1 MSLTPYELK
10 QEIAITALNNM
21 MRKSFFSIC
30 EVRDAANLLGIPMH
44 GEAYDTL
51 KALHCVDYAQMS
63 PAVRAAIP
71 KLIAD
76 VFNRPDIFQFQLP
89 SQRNIL
95 ETASRATIVDVEATV
110 VQPKAKPR
118 SMMGRL
124 LGRS

>member
-21 MRKSFFSIC
+21 LRKSFFSIC
-30 EVRDAANLLGIPMH
+30 EVRDAANLLGIPAN

-51 KALHCVDYAQMS
+51 KALHCVDYANMS
-63 PAVRAAIP
+63 PAVRQAIP
-71 KLIAD
+71 QLISE

-95 ETASRATIVDVEATV
+95 EPARATIVDVKATV
-110 VQPKAKPR
+110 VSPKAKPR
-118 SMMGRL
+118 TMIGRL

>member
-30 EVRDAANLLGIPMH
+30 EVRDAANLLGIPVN

-51 KALHCVDYAQMS
+51 KALHCVDYSAMS
-63 PAVRAAIP
+63 PAVRQAIP
-71 KLIAD
+71 QLIAE

-95 ETASRATIVDVEATV
+95 DPVRANVVDVEATV
-110 VQPKAKPR
+110 VTPKAKPR
-118 SMMGRL
+118 TMIGRL

>member
-10 QEIAITALNNM
+10 QEIAITVLNNM

-30 EVRDAANLLGIPMH
+30 EVRDTASMLGIPVN
-44 GEAYDTL
+44 GEAYETL
-51 KALHCVDYAQMS
+51 RTLHCVEFSAMS
-63 PAVRAAIP
+63 PAVRQAIP
-71 KLIAD
+71 QLIAE

-95 ETASRATIVDVEATV
+95 EPVQVNVVDVEVNV
-110 VQPKAKPR
+110 VTPKAKLR
-118 SMMGRL
+118 TMIGRL